1 MGLFNTGITSYAD
14 VRLNTHLNLWI
25 GLSSWES
32 ACGLRPVNDR
42 WMGRGVLLEC
52 LRHVF
57 EVLMHRRLLIVYR
70 TRQSASSFTHFHSE
84 PLPAGQICQSKGRG
98 RINIIRAGSASVAL
112 SPLGCHILD
121 TSRHPF
127 GIELRWDF
135 TFSSHSWLCPCFCAH
150 SLHLLGMSLILKRL
164 ISKYS
169 IVCCVDWCY
178 GQLELMRLSYF
189 PFAGQSITSSWL
201 DRR

>member
-1 MGLFNTGITSYAD
+1 MGVFNIGITFYAD
-14 VRLNTHLNLWI
+14 VRLNTHLILWI

-52 LRHVF
+52 LLHVF

-112 SPLGCHILD
+112 SPLGWYEQASVWNRAVMGPYFLLTLMAVSMCLRAPF
-121 TSRHPF
+121 TSAWYVAYF
-127 GIELRWDF
+127 GKIDFKMQHHALRWLVLWSPWTNEAF
-135 TFSSHSWLCPCFCAH
+135 IFSFC
-150 SLHLLGMSLILKRL
+150 RT
-164 ISKYS
+164 
-169 IVCCVDWCY
+169 VNNF
-178 GQLELMRLSYF
+178 LMTG
-189 PFAGQSITSSWL
+189 PKVNW
-201 DRR
+201 